1 MNKKT
6 KGKYV
11 NKANLITPEI
21 MVLYEIF
28 SMQRDKG
35 QFFYLVLYG
44 SNFPERFE
52 VNGTYCVLNPL
63 PMLSQTPYMLKYW
76 TIWLV
81 ILDLTQGRIQT
92 KNDSGQLLEA
102 PKEIS
107 PKMIKRVFFIYIYI
121 YKFLN

>member
-81 ILDLTQGRIQT
+81 ILDLTKGRIQT

-107 PKMIKRVFFIYIYI
+107 PKMIKRVFFIYIY
-121 YKFLN
+121 KFLN

>member
-28 SMQRDKG
+28 SMERDKG

-52 VNGTYCVLNPL
+52 VHGTYCVLNPL
-63 PMLSQTPYMLKYW
+63 PMLSQTPNMLKYW
-76 TIWLV
+76 TSWLV

-92 KNDSGQLLEA
+92 KNDSGQLLGA

-107 PKMIKRVFFIYIYI
+107 PKMIKRGFFY
-121 YKFLN
+121 L

>member
-28 SMQRDKG
+28 SMERDKG

>member
-81 ILDLTQGRIQT
+81 ILDLTQGRIQS

>member
-121 YKFLN
+121 NF

>member
-121 YKFLN
+121 

>member
-52 VNGTYCVLNPL
+52 VNGTYCVLNLL